1 MEFKKKLKQRLY
13 LAISYIVLGL
23 ALIIAD
29 LLNHFDNYFIS
40 TFGATMLLMGIL
52 RILSYRKIT
61 ASDTSIRQ
69 RELIETDERNRML
82 SERAKSWAFSYTLM
96 IAGIVVIVLSLS
108 GNHELAQ
115 PFAWLVCGMTVL
127 YWICWILLG
136 KKY

>member
-1 MEFKKKLKQRLY
+1 MEYKKKLKQRFFVAIFYIAVGLVLI
-13 LAISYIVLGL
+13 LADV
-23 ALIIAD
+23 
-29 LLNHFDNYFIS
+29 LNHFENTFIFS
-40 TFGATMLLMGIL
+40 FGFALMVMGIARL
-52 RILSYRKIT
+52 IRHRKIT
-61 ASDTSIRQ
+61 KDEKSMRKQ
-69 RELIETDERNRML
+69 ELIETDERNRML